1 MWHEGDDA
9 YKLRLSQAIEL
20 LGQPDMFVPDL
31 EAWLDGLAVTL
42 QAIFETVTSQSTFPI
57 LYKFVLEL
65 LDAGLALSLLKLP
78 QVVKERTAVICDQA
92 FGIIHFFIGSIEDTE
107 QLREVCS
114 KIIHAQ
120 GLQALLE
127 TIQNGTPWTKFVSI
141 RCLKRILS
149 CVSISDTLT
158 SSQISAVLRTCYTCF
173 RNAYPHVLDEWRE
186 PSSLLRQDLK
196 KKFGDANNASPDALK
211 TQLQQWLSE
220 KQEMALDAC
229 LAIFHI
235 RTKPINRKLALEIV
249 QENPAILTDLLE
261 LMCEPRPPWHPTRAT
276 DSLASRM
283 ILQLMALPPE
293 VIPGFDQP
301 LGCFDDADRA
311 EWNAALTCIKILH
324 SLPTA
329 LASIIRM
336 RTKVIEEDVVALDRE
351 VLHQN
356 KPGFETPTEVFTG
369 RGDLVVTSLR
379 LLINMTYL
387 DLTPGYL
394 LALLPLAYRACE
406 RYPISEKPWLPVTTK
421 QFITFTK
428 EMEGRHHIMEFHKP
442 SEHHPTVASSIFVA
456 SGAIL
461 GPMLL
466 FRVLVKLSNVGYQ
479 LQALQQ
485 LKTLPRG
492 IPIIEGLET
501 HLAHIHQIVSPKI
514 MGKLIRMTVER
525 RIPRQREFSKTQL
538 FISDEPYINPG
549 RAGSAAAYISAAEL
563 AISHAAY
570 GLELNKSGDTRIL
583 RENRTY
589 FTLAKKEGVLCI
601 GNAAEAAG
609 RLGLWPLAKRFA
621 RVAVEICDTVLA
633 KDAKDIEWDI
643 ESSRGKN
650 ERRLKFAV
658 AQLG

>member
-65 LDAGLALSLLKLP
+65 LDAGLALSLFKLP

-127 TIQNGTPWTKFVSI
+127 
-141 RCLKRILS
+141 
-149 CVSISDTLT
+149 
-158 SSQISAVLRTCYTCF
+158 
-173 RNAYPHVLDEWRE
+173 HVLDEWRE

-589 FTLAKKEGVLCI
+589 FTVAKKEGVLCI